1 MADSETILIPRN
13 ADIPARPAIALPAI
27 EDKRIA
33 GSLSSGDGPSR
44 DWRLH
49 RHADYQRV
57 YKTTRKQHASLFTW
71 FAVARAPSAERGPR
85 VGLTAGRVLGNAVER
100 NRIKRRMRAAVREN
114 LVSLFADVDV
124 VLHPKRSVLE
134 AEFSALAAELRRIF
148 LRIERETGLRGMDL
162 PAATARSPESAWA
175 QSTAGPTSQPTATS
189 RVQSSSASMPGG
201 RS

>member
-1 MADSETILIPRN
+1 MADPQTILIPR
-13 ADIPARPAIALPAI
+13 ASALPPLPRL
-27 EDKRIA
+27 EDKSIA
-33 GSLSSGDGPSR
+33 GSPSSGDGLSR

-71 FAVARAPSAERGPR
+71 FAVARAPGLDRELRGPR

-114 LVSLFADVDV
+114 LASLVADVDV
-124 VLHPKRSVLE
+124 ILHPKRSVLE

-148 LRIERETGLRGMDL
+148 LRIQRETGLREMDL
-162 PAATARSPESAWA
+162 PAATTPSAESASA
-175 QSTAGPTSQPTATS
+175 QSTDGPPSPPTARST
-189 RVQSSSASMPGG
+189 SASM
-201 RS
+201 S

>member
-1 MADSETILIPRN
+1 MADPQTILIPRVPGTS
-13 ADIPARPAIALPAI
+13 APSAL
-27 EDKRIA
+27 EDKHTA
-33 GSLSSGDGPSR
+33 GSPSAGDGRSR

-71 FAVARAPSAERGPR
+71 FAVARAPSIEPSLEQSPLGPR

-114 LVSLFADVDV
+114 LACLIADVDV

-134 AEFSALAAELRRIF
+134 ADFSALTAELRRIF
-148 LRIERETGLRGMDL
+148 LRIGREMRPRGTST
-162 PAATARSPESAWA
+162 AASSPTSISGARS
-175 QSTAGPTSQPTATS
+175 
-189 RVQSSSASMPGG
+189 
-201 RS
+201 